1 MSAPL
6 TMDSTIMGSIGN
18 GVLNDSPHGASALG
32 MGGLS
37 TKPGEASS
45 SSAIFLQAEPRLIVR
60 RREAND
66 ARERVGVAVLSEAVE
81 ASALLIS
88 ALPSVL
94 MKGIS
99 WSVPEALSMS
109 RSP

>member
-1 MSAPL
+1 
-6 TMDSTIMGSIGN
+6 MGSIGN
-18 GVLNDSPHGASALG
+18 GVLNDSPDGARALG
-32 MGGLS
+32 IGGLS

-45 SSAIFLQAEPRLIVR
+45 SSVIFLQAEPRLIVR

-66 ARERVGVAVLSEAVE
+66 ARGRVGVAILSEAGVE
-81 ASALLIS
+81 ASALLVS

-99 WSVPEALSMS
+99 
-109 RSP
+109 

>member
-1 MSAPL
+1 MLTPL

-18 GVLNDSPHGASALG
+18 GVLNDSPDGASALG
-32 MGGLS
+32 IGGLS
-37 TKPGEASS
+37 TKPGEANSS
-45 SSAIFLQAEPRLIVR
+45 STTFLQAEPRLIVR

-66 ARERVGVAVLSEAVE
+66 ARGRVGVAVPSEAGVE
-81 ASALLIS
+81 APALLIS

-99 WSVPEALSMS
+99 
-109 RSP
+109 